1 MLPST
6 ICILLYNVYYIFC
19 FNVTAIFFFF
29 FVLFQIYLYDSTNS
43 TSNIQFLAVVRF
55 VVVITFQNQSRK
67 FKIIKTQRG
76 NSKKSFGSSDKSHTN
91 KNKWTKEGGK
101 RKRKK

>member
-1 MLPST
+1 MS
-6 ICILLYNVYYIFC
+6 LL
-19 FNVTAIFFFF
+19 FFFSF
-29 FVLFQIYLYDSTNS
+29 LFSFKYIYMIQPS